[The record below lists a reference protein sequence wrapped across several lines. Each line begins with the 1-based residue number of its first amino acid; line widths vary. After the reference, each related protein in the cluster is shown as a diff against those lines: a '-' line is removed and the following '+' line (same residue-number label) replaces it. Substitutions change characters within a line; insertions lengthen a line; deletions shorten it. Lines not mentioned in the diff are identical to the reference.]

1 MNDNKQHQDEQDK
14 EELAWLAFQYVAGDF
29 SATGFSAAAAEQF
42 EERLAVDQAAREAVA
57 EAVELFHA
65 VCAAEATEPVVST
78 AARHQTTW
86 SQKIVWIS
94 TGAAA
99 AVALV
104 VGVLAMNQW
113 GGFSPSR
120 HERNVAAVSP
130 ALADAWSA
138 VRNEYAGEVSTS
150 QSVSASAV
158 LTDAELAIAEED
170 LALSTEAP
178 SWMTAGVLGLSGK
191 TPLDAGESAP
201 QEN

>member
-1 MNDNKQHQDEQDK
+1 MNKPPNHKQD
-14 EELAWLAFQYVAGDF
+14 ELAWLAFQYVAGDF
-29 SATGFSAAAAEQF
+29 SAAESEQF
-42 EERLAVDQAAREAVA
+42 EERLATDQAAREAVA

-65 VCAAEATEPVVST
+65 VCAAEAAEPAYSQQQPGVAI
-78 AARHQTTW
+78 AARQRSTW
-86 SQKIVWIS
+86 SQKMVWIS

-104 VGVLAMNQW
+104 AGVLTMNHW
-113 GGFSPSR
+113 GGFSPANN
-120 HERNVAAVSP
+120 ERNVAAVSP

-138 VRNEYAGEVSTS
+138 VRNEYAGEESH
-150 QSVSASAV
+150 SVSASAV
-158 LTDAELAIAEED
+158 LTEAELALAEED

-191 TPLDAGESAP
+191 MLDASESAP